1 VKPLGKVTRIMKN
14 GSILLQS
21 STCPTLYS
29 TAVTK
34 DSKTVGRVRD
44 VFGPAS
50 KPYILVN
57 PVRNLGPKDLSALKN
72 STLYEIPRRKSM
84 RRRKDGR
91 KKG

>member
-1 VKPLGKVTRIMKN
+1 MKPIGKVTRIMKN

-21 STCPTLYS
+21 SACPSLHS
-29 TAVTK
+29 TVVTR

-57 PVRNLGPKDLSALKN
+57 PVRNLSPKDLSALKN

-84 RRRKDGR
+84 RRRTDGR

>member
-1 VKPLGKVTRIMKN
+1 MRPIGKVTRIMKN
-14 GSILLQS
+14 GAILLQS
-21 STCPTLYS
+21 SACPSLYS
-29 TAVTK
+29 TVVTR

-44 VFGPAS
+44 VFGPSS
-50 KPYILVN
+50 KPYVLVN

-72 STLYEIPRRKSM
+72 STLYEIPRRKS